1 MHDDEHKYADLQ
13 FHLTKVTL
21 AKAALAGVTY
31 MPLYTHVMG
40 RHGPQL
46 RGPDDK
52 MTTKYIGVLPD
63 GTKSIIAFDDELEA
77 AIWALTVLDPQTP
90 ARPIEGFVLKLE
102 NEQ

>member
-31 MPLYTHVMG
+31 MPLFTHVMG
-40 RHGPQL
+40 RHGPQV
-46 RGPDDK
+46 RGPEGRL
-52 MTTKYIGVLPD
+52 TTKYLAVLPD
-63 GTKSIIAFDDELEA
+63 GRESTMAFDDELEA
-77 AIWALTVLDPQTP
+77 AIWALTILDPQVP
-90 ARPIEGFVLKLE
+90 VRPIEGFVLKPE